1 MNIDERMVVQ
11 SRKYTFP
18 KTVPKK
24 IYEADIK
31 INNDYTFDEDAPVLS
46 VDVPVAATPAPYNE
60 KERIAAMVLVK
71 QQQDD
76 LLVTKLRAFGITEI
90 PASNFARSM
99 LILKLE
105 EDKQRRNVIMC
116 E

>member
-1 MNIDERMVVQ
+1 MNDDERMLKKG
-11 SRKYTFP
+11 RNYTFP
-18 KTVPKK
+18 KIVPKT
-24 IYEADIK
+24 IYEADTK
-31 INNDYTFDEDAPVLS
+31 VSNDYTFEDAPILS

-60 KERIAAMVLVK
+60 KERIAAMVLAK

-90 PASNFARSM
+90 PASNFARST
-99 LILKLE
+99 LILRLE
-105 EDKQRRNVIMC
+105 EDKQRLNVIMC